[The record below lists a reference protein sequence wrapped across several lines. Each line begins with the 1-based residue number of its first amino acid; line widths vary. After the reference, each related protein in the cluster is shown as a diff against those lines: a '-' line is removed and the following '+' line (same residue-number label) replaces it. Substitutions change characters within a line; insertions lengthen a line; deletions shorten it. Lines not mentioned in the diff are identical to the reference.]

1 MGVIEKGLSGLPVL
15 ASLLG
20 DIRAGHLPGMLTG
33 LGHIHKAMLIHT
45 LRAALNR
52 RVFVRCV

>member
-20 DIRAGHLPGMLTG
+20 DIRAGRLPGMNG
-33 LGHIHKAMLIHT
+33 VA
-45 LRAALNR
+45 NR
-52 RVFVRCV
+52 